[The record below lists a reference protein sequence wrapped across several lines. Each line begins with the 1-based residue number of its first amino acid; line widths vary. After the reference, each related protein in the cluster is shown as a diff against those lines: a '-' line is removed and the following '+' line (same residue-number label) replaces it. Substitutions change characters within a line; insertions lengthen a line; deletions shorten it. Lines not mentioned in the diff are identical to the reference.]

1 MELLAWFD
9 TKENFAASASTAL
22 ADKVVCTLSLEQV
35 LSAHIAWHERF
46 VEVMHGAKDT
56 DFELT
61 KVYQHHHSFLG
72 KWLDGEA
79 SRLFGHLSEYD
90 TACKAYTEFH
100 GCAGVVLGQ
109 HLMGNEEFAQ
119 QFLKTSY
126 RRAFNKVKIELAHL
140 FSAARFKPFAVD

>member
-1 MELLAWFD
+1 MELLDWFSAKEYFD
-9 TKENFAASASTAL
+9 TSAKAVLTDSARSR
-22 ADKVVCTLSLEQV
+22 LSLEQV

-46 VEVMHGAKDT
+46 LEVMHGAKDA

-61 KVYQHHHSFLG
+61 KVYQHHLSFLG

-79 SRLFGHLSEYD
+79 NTLFGHLAEYD
-90 TACKAYTEFH
+90 ATCKAYAEFH

-109 HLMGNEEFAQ
+109 HQMGNEEFAQ
-119 QFLKTSY
+119 QFLKTTY